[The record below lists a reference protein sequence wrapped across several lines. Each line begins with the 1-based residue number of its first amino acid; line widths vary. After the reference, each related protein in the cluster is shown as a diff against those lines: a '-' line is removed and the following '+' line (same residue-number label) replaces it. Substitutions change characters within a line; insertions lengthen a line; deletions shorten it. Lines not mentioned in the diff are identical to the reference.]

1 MRSVNFRTFSFVI
14 VTIFLLTIFQTYSG
28 STAIAVEDTLPV
40 ISMNPSA
47 SATDSYMLFWPL
59 TAGRTQGDSIYSLKL
74 LKEQI
79 RGWFIF
85 GDVRKAD
92 YAVFLGTKRV

>member
-47 SATDSYMLFWPL
+47 SATDSYILFWPL

-74 LKEQI
+74 LIK
-79 RGWFIF
+79 
-85 GDVRKAD
+85 
-92 YAVFLGTKRV
+92 TKKN